1 MPIVDTR
8 TTPLSVVRG
17 AGSAVLR
24 WKGASGDSA
33 VLAHPAG
40 CAGPPVADGRRG
52 RLLTGARAMDFK
64 AWIAEIEDTVT
75 FVVEPDEWRKYYDAG
90 LSPRDAI
97 AQRVA
102 DEEI

>member
-1 MPIVDTR
+1 M
-8 TTPLSVVRG
+8 SRG
-17 AGSAVLR
+17 MALNRYRNGE
-24 WKGASGDSA
+24 G
-33 VLAHPAG
+33 
-40 CAGPPVADGRRG
+40 
-52 RLLTGARAMDFK
+52 AMDFE

-97 AQRVA
+97 AQHVA